1 VGLPKDHRLQRRQDF
16 SKVYQQGKR
25 FKTAH
30 LTLRVLQRSPFPSNE
45 ASSQPLPTRIGFSI
59 SLKVDKRAVVRN
71 RIRRRLQAIVR
82 QLLPFIRES
91 WDLLVVVHPQ
101 AAQCD
106 YLQFLQELEQL
117 LVDAEVLHGYQRG
130 CVL

>member
-1 VGLPKDHRLQRRQDF
+1 MGLPSNHRLKRRQDF
-16 SKVYQQGKR
+16 SRVYQQGKR
-25 FKTAH
+25 LKTAH
-30 LTLRVLQRSPFPSNE
+30 LTLRVLRRSSSSPAAIAPS
-45 ASSQPLPTRIGFSI
+45 LPTRIGFSI

-82 QLLPFIRES
+82 QLLPFMHES

>member
-1 VGLPKDHRLQRRQDF
+1 MD
-16 SKVYQQGKR
+16 
-25 FKTAH
+25 A
-30 LTLRVLQRSPFPSNE
+30 
-45 ASSQPLPTRIGFSI
+45 QPLPTRIGLSI

-82 QLLPFIRES
+82 QLLPYMSSNR
-91 WDLLVVVHPQ
+91 DLLITVHPQ

>member
-1 VGLPKDHRLQRRQDF
+1 MGLPKAHRLKCRQDF
-16 SKVYQQGKR
+16 SQVYQQGKR

-30 LTLRVLQRSPFPSNE
+30 LTLRVLRRSPSPSL
-45 ASSQPLPTRIGFSI
+45 ASSSQPLPTRIGFSI

-82 QLLPFIRES
+82 QLLPFMGGS
-91 WDLLVVVHPQ
+91 WDLLVIVHPQ
-101 AAQCD
+101 ATQCD

>member
-1 VGLPKDHRLQRRQDF
+1 MGLPRNNRLKRRQDF
-16 SKVYQQGKR
+16 SRVYQQGKR
-25 FKTAH
+25 FKTAR
-30 LTLRVLQRSPFPSNE
+30 LTLRVLRRSPFPETNT
-45 ASSQPLPTRIGFSI
+45 QPLPTRIGFSI

-71 RIRRRLQAIVR
+71 RIRRRLQAIMR
-82 QLLPFIRES
+82 QLLPFMRES
-91 WDLLVVVHPQ
+91 WDVLVVVHPQ